1 MKRRFSPERLDV
13 RAFAEDGTELSGQA
27 PMRDFRRLDAEAQ
40 GGAGDRPVEWSARG
54 ELLNPHHVQPQ
65 VWLHLNARAALPLTC
80 QRCLEKVEVPVHVQR
95 SFRFVADEATA
106 AAEDD
111 ESEEDLLALSR
122 SFDLLE
128 LVEDELLMGLPVVP
142 RHAVCPIPVQLS
154 AADAEADEE
163 EGETQRPFAGLEGLL
178 KGRKH

>member
-13 RAFAEDGTELSGQA
+13 RAFAEDGAQLSGQV
-27 PMRDFRRLDAEAQ
+27 PMRDFRRLDAEAR
-40 GGAGDRPVEWSARG
+40 GEAGERLVEWSARG
-54 ELLNPHHVQPQ
+54 ELLDPHHVQPQ
-65 VWLHLNARAALPLTC
+65 VWLHLQARAALPLTC
-80 QRCLEKVEVPVHVQR
+80 QRCLERVEVPVDVQR

-111 ESEEDLLALSR
+111 EAQEDLLALSR
-122 SFDLLE
+122 CFDLLE

-142 RHAVCPIPVQLS
+142 RHTICPIPVQLS
-154 AADAEADEE
+154 AAGGPADDE